1 MSGMLLVLTTCPD
14 AATAARI
21 ADALLEQR
29 LAACVSEGA
38 PMTSRYRWQGVV
50 ETATEIPLQIKCV
63 AQCYEQVEKLIREL
77 HPYAVPEIVAL
88 PVVAGSAAY
97 LRWVADETQAPRQ
110 A

>member
-1 MSGMLLVLTTCPD
+1 MTEVLLVFTTCPD
-14 AATAARI
+14 AGTAARI
-21 ADALLEQR
+21 AEALVERR

-38 PMTSRYRWQGVV
+38 PVTSRYRWQGVV

-63 AQCYEQVEKLIREL
+63 AERYAQVEQLIREL
-77 HPYAVPEIVAL
+77 HPYAVPEVVAL
-88 PVVAGSAAY
+88 PVVAGSAPY